1 MSADPLAALEKSTD
15 AQNNLVAVQ
24 IPRIESLYKVSDHY
38 NSDPYSMSAKI
49 RKRFR
54 QEKKAKLVQKE
65 ADDIIKDRYGLP
77 ESLKLVADDPLMTQ
91 DAKSQWEK
99 GRQELRLQA
108 PVKRRKLDMGI
119 VPMRAAQRFSSPS
132 ASSTVDQSKSLETLR
147 TRILENTAR
156 QSSALGSTRK
166 KPPNVGDGF

>member
-1 MSADPLAALEKSTD
+1 
-15 AQNNLVAVQ
+15 
-24 IPRIESLYKVSDHY
+24 
-38 NSDPYSMSAKI
+38 MSAKI

-54 QEKKAKLVQKE
+54 QEKKANLVQKK

-77 ESLKLVADDPLMTQ
+77 ESLKLVADDPSMTQ

-108 PVKRRKLDMGI
+108 PAKRRKFDTGI
-119 VPMRAAQRFSSPS
+119 VPMRTAQNLSSAS
-132 ASSTVDQSKSLETLR
+132 ASSTASQSKSLETLR

-156 QSSALGSTRK
+156 QSSAFGSTRK
-166 KPPNVGDGF
+166 KPPNVGDRF